1 MADALLSARC
11 LRRDLSMRVE
21 EGSVW
26 VLWHGVWW
34 YVFCMLWGWLS
45 LLFSPAALS
54 LSTSVH
60 LQLQRNHVH
69 LHTLTARHGQTQLHI
84 ARQRASG
91 IKWSW
96 VLTMA
101 VILWRGWGAVSLY
114 SANLI
119 TWLLFA
125 CVSTQCNLKATP
137 GPLGDAKTACQST
150 GTPPK
155 WIKVG
160 YSGLSWPWGNVH
172 TSFCS
177 RRNKLNTVFY
187 YRVTVKCLMYVNPS
201 GIGSRRARFWRDR
214 MMVLREKE
222 KERRGYREQR
232 RKGNWFKQDIE
243 GDQSRE
249 KKTLRKW

>member
-1 MADALLSARC
+1 MSPERPVYEGGRRVCVSVVTWCLVVRLLHVVWVTQLAILTCCPVTFNLSAPTAATQSC
-11 LRRDLSMRVE
+11 PPSHTHSQTWSDTAPYCSSKSLRD
-21 EGSVW
+21 
-26 VLWHGVWW
+26 
-34 YVFCMLWGWLS
+34 
-45 LLFSPAALS
+45 
-54 LSTSVH
+54 
-60 LQLQRNHVH
+60 
-69 LHTLTARHGQTQLHI
+69 
-84 ARQRASG
+84 
-91 IKWSW
+91 KWSW

-232 RKGNWFKQDIE
+232 RKGNWFKRDIE